1 MEQRNRPVEML
12 SVCSPDGM
20 LRPVRFRYEGE
31 DHAVRTVQISEIVCK
46 NEISYVGIE
55 AIIYVCKAQIEE
67 LERLFELKYTVQ
79 THRWVLFQ
87 VIY

>member
-12 SVCSPDGM
+12 SVCSPEGS
-20 LRPVRFRYEGE
+20 LRPVRFRYEDE
-31 DHAVRTVQISEIVCK
+31 THAVQTVQISEIVSQK
-46 NEISYVGIE
+46 KISYVGIE
-55 AIIYVCKAQIEE
+55 AIVYICKAHIEE